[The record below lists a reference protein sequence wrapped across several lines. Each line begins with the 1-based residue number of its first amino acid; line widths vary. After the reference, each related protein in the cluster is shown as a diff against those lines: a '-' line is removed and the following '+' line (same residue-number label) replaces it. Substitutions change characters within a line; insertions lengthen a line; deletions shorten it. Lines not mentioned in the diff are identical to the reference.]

1 MSHDLGRVVGIP
13 DNSVHSS
20 GRAEIGIKWLGNTFD
35 LVSSQLSSPQIMA
48 SGVPE
53 YDGSFD
59 ITPADLRDMLSYVV
73 SLARSAGDL
82 ILEGSETIL
91 ASGTV
96 DEKKNSVDLV
106 TEYDV
111 KVEELVKQTLSK
123 SYPTF
128 KL

>member
-1 MSHDLGRVVGIP
+1 M
-13 DNSVHSS
+13 
-20 GRAEIGIKWLGNTFD
+20 AESWNDPRFD
-35 LVSSQLSSPQIMA
+35 L
-48 SGVPE
+48 
-53 YDGSFD
+53 
-59 ITPADLRDMLSYVV
+59 TPSDLRDLLSYIVQV
-73 SLARSAGDL
+73 ARAAGEV
-82 ILEGSETIL
+82 ILEGSEAIL

-111 KVEELVKQTLSK
+111 KVEELVRQNLAK